1 MLILINTSIRDM
13 AMELIWNELFLFCT
27 GRFGISNCTSFGANM
42 SSSAHDDNKKTDIL
56 ILGKDP
62 TQWLDYKALT
72 AEIKS
77 IQSIF

>member
-1 MLILINTSIRDM
+1 M
-13 AMELIWNELFLFCT
+13 AMELIWNELFLFST

-42 SSSAHDDNKKTDIL
+42 SSFAHDDNKKTDIL

-62 TQWLDYKALT
+62 TQWLDYTALT